1 MLLAGPGLGTGG
13 AEVPVLARRR
23 PDAVHLAGDDA
34 TVEAALAALDG
45 ARLAH
50 VAAHGRFR
58 ADSPL
63 FSALELADGPL
74 TVHDLERLKVAP
86 HRMVLSAC
94 ESGVLAPVG
103 ADELLG
109 LASALFALGTA
120 GLVCS
125 VAEVNDAVT
134 ADLMVD
140 LHEHLDRGDDPAT
153 ALLALRRA
161 AQDDTTAATAAA
173 FVALG
178 V

>member
-1 MLLAGPGLGTGG
+1 
-13 AEVPVLARRR
+13 
-23 PDAVHLAGDDA
+23 VHLTGAAA
-34 TVEAALAALDG
+34 TVEAALVALDG

-63 FSALELADGPL
+63 FSALDLADGPL

-125 VAEVNDAVT
+125 VAEVNDLAT
-134 ADLMVD
+134 AELMVD
-140 LHEHLDRGDDPAT
+140 LHAHLDRGEDPAA
-153 ALLALRRA
+153 ALLALRQA
-161 AQDDTTAATAAA
+161 AEGDVVSATAAA
-173 FVALG
+173 FVSLG

>member
-1 MLLAGPGLGTGG
+1 
-13 AEVPVLARRR
+13 
-23 PDAVHLAGDDA
+23 
-34 TVEAALAALDG
+34 
-45 ARLAH
+45 
-50 VAAHGRFR
+50 
-58 ADSPL
+58 
-63 FSALELADGPL
+63 
-74 TVHDLERLKVAP
+74 
-86 HRMVLSAC
+86 MVLSAC

-140 LHEHLDRGDDPAT
+140 LHAHLDRGDDPAT